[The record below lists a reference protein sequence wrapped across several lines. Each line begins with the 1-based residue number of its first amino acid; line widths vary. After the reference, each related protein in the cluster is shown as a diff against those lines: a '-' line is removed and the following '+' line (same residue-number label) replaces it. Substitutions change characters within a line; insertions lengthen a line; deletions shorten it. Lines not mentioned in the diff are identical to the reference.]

1 MSLLGILQGAP
12 TLEAGAATPI
22 IATIAS
28 GAISAT
34 LWEASQQP
42 PSWGI
47 FDSSGNVVIPADS
60 VLDFDHEQE
69 YDIADFPIQDG
80 QFASYN
86 KVIEPWMDHVRL
98 SKGGTL
104 DDRIDFL
111 DAIEQVLASFSLYTI
126 QTPEYTYQ
134 NVNMKRWR
142 IARMGASG
150 AYFLTEV
157 DLYFVQIL
165 QVTAQY
171 TTSAQLPNAQ
181 SSAAL
186 PTSNVGNVNPQTLSS
201 QTSQTSDSALDSV
214 PPELF

>member
-1 MSLLGILQGAP
+1 MSLLGVLQGAP

-22 IATIAS
+22 IATLATE
-28 GAISAT
+28 AISAA
-34 LWEASQQP
+34 LWGASQQP
-42 PSWGI
+42 PTWGV
-47 FDSSGNVVIPADS
+47 FDSSGNLVIPADS

-69 YDIADFPIQDG
+69 YDIADFPIQEG

-86 KVIEPWMDHVRL
+86 KVVQPWMDHVRL

-104 DDRIDFL
+104 QDRIDFL
-111 DAIEQVLASFSLYTI
+111 NAIEQILPSTNLYTI

-134 NVNMKRWR
+134 NVNLKRWR
-142 IARMGASG
+142 ITRQGASG

-171 TTSAQLPNAQ
+171 TTSALPNAQ
-181 SSAAL
+181 NASDQ
-186 PTSNVGNVNPQTLSS
+186 PVSNVGNVTLQSE
-201 QTSQTSDSALDSV
+201 TSQVEAAANAAYASV
-214 PPELF
+214 ASGLF